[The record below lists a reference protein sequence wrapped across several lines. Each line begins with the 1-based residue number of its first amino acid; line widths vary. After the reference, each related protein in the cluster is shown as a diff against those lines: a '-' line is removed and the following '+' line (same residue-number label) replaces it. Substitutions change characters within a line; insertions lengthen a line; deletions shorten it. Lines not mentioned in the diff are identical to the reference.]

1 MANSISDSVVSAMAQ
16 SMDKGIQSLKSELAK
31 VRTGRASTALVD
43 TVHVDYYGSAVP
55 LNQVANITTPDA
67 RTIQVSPWEA
77 GTLGSIEKAIL
88 AANLGLTPQ
97 SDGKVIRIPLPPLTE
112 ERRKEMVKLVKKM
125 GEEAKVAVRNH
136 RRDGNE
142 EVKKQEK
149 AKALSE
155 DDAKKAMDLVQKKTD
170 EKIAEIDKVIQGKE
184 KEILTI

>member
-1 MANSISDSVVSAMAQ
+1 MANPIVDSIAAA
-16 SMDKGIQSLKSELAK
+16 MDKAIQSLKGELAK

-55 LNQVANITTPDA
+55 LNQVANVTTPDA
-67 RTIQVSPWEA
+67 RTIMVAPWEPS
-77 GTLGSIEKAIL
+77 TLGAIEKAIL

-97 SDGKVIRIPLPPLTE
+97 NDGKVVRIPLPAMTE
-112 ERRKEMVKLVKKM
+112 ERRKELVKLVKKM
-125 GEEAKVAVRNH
+125 GEETKVQIRNS

-149 AKALSE
+149 AKTISE
-155 DDAKKAMDLVQKKTD
+155 DDAKKSQDLVQKKTD
-170 EKIAEIDKVIQGKE
+170 EKVSEVDKVVAGKE

>member
-1 MANSISDSVVSAMAQ
+1 MSNAVVNTLAQ
-16 SMDKGIQSLKSELAK
+16 NMDKSIQSLKAELAK

-43 TVHVDYYGSAVP
+43 TVHVDYYGSNVP

-77 GTLGSIEKAIL
+77 STLGAIEKAIL

-97 SDGKVIRIPLPPLTE
+97 SDGKVVRIPLPPLTE
-112 ERRKEMVKLVKKM
+112 ERRKEMVKLIKKM
-125 GEEAKVAVRNH
+125 GEETKISIRNL
-136 RRDGNE
+136 RREGNE

-155 DDAKKAMDLVQKKTD
+155 DEAKKVQDLVQKKTD
-170 EKIAEIDKVIQGKE
+170 EKVAEVDKVVAGKE
-184 KEILTI
+184 KEILTV